1 MKLGA
6 GDRLDEAARSLT
18 RTCEQID
25 TTRVGEAAKKLVI
38 TPSGYGY
45 ERPDGVTVLPLTAL
59 GP

>member
-1 MKLGA
+1 MTNPRDPSA
-6 GDRLDEAARSLT
+6 EAARSLI
-18 RTCEQID
+18 RACEQID
-25 TTRVGEAAKKLVI
+25 TTRVGEPAKKLVI